1 MKHTQGK
8 WELSIK
14 GVAFYIEADTLNGE
28 EHIAEVFGHSVSE
41 VEANARLI
49 ASAPELLEA
58 LLDTMT
64 IANNFIN
71 NHDGHIMSETYE
83 TIDNAIEIIK
93 KATGEL

>member
-58 LLDTMT
+58 LEECLDQLSSWQDNHEEDTFTMKR
-64 IANNFIN
+64 AKEVIN
-71 NHDGHIMSETYE
+71 
-83 TIDNAIEIIK
+83 
-93 KATGEL
+93 KARGV